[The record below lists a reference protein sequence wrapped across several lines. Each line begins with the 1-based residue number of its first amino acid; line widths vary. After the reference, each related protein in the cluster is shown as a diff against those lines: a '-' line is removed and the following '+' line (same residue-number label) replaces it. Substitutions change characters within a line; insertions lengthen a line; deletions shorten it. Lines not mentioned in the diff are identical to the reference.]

1 MERAIKRQLTLGF
14 SRLFC
19 AVTLD
24 ELDEPVNGSSLGNY
38 VGENLNLIARFRGE
52 YHDCAIH
59 SFLAS
64 ISTDVC
70 HCCRRANC

>member
-24 ELDEPVNGSSLGNY
+24 ELVDGSSLGNS
-38 VGENLNLIARFRGE
+38 VGEKLNLIARFRGE
-52 YHDCAIH
+52 YHDCTIH

-64 ISTDVC
+64 MSTDVC